1 MKNYFEGYYFKHQ
14 KGDDTLCL
22 IVGQSNSEKFIQVI
36 TNDFSKKLSFTEDND
51 DFFVKGSFF
60 SSKGIILNLKAEGF
74 SLTGKIRYREISP
87 IKYDIMGPFR
97 YFPMECQH
105 GVISMFHRLEG
116 RVILNGKEIDFTNG
130 KGYIEMDS
138 GCSFPSSYVWIQAND
153 FEKPCSIM
161 VSVANIPF
169 YGLHFRGCIC
179 VIQYRGK
186 EYRLATYLGVKV
198 ILCTKNRIILKQGKY
213 VLDIRVQGK
222 NGQSLAAPINGEME
236 RTIIENASCPA
247 EFSFYEKEKLIF
259 RLKTRHASF
268 EYER

>member
-22 IVGQSNSEKFIQVI
+22 IVGQSNSEQFIQVI
-36 TNDFSKKLSFTEDND
+36 TNDYSKKLSFTEDD

-60 SSKGIILNLKAEGF
+60 SSEGIILNLKDEGF
-74 SLTGKIRYREISP
+74 SLTGTIRYHELSP

-97 YFPMECQH
+97 FFPMECRH

-116 RVILNGKEIDFTNG
+116 CVNLNGKEIDFTNG

-153 FEKPCSIM
+153 FDKPCSIM
-161 VSVANIPF
+161 AAVARIPF
-169 YGLHFRGCIC
+169 YGLRFKGCIC
-179 VIQYRGK
+179 IIQYQGR
-186 EYRLATYLGVKV
+186 EYRLATYLGVRV
-198 ILCTKNRIILKQGKY
+198 ILCTQNRIILKQGKY
-213 VLDIRVQGK
+213 LLDIKVQGK
-222 NGQSLAAPINGEME
+222 NGHPLVAPVNGKMK
-236 RTIIENASCPA
+236 RRIIENASCLA
-247 EFSFYEKEKLIF
+247 TFTFYKRDKLIF
-259 RLKTRHASF
+259 RLKSQHAGF